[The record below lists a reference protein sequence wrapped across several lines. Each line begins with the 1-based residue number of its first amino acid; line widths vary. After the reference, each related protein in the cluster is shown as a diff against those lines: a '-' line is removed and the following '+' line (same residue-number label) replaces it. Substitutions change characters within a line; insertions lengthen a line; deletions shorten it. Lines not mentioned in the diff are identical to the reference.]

1 MLALVSRQSVFI
13 CFLTV
18 FSSAYA
24 DIYLYIDDAGEKH
37 FLNYFQEGATL
48 VKKLS
53 PLQASQPYN
62 IDVQTLLDNPRF
74 NTKVTMSQQQ
84 LQGYQKNFPNR
95 FLLNSGLLYATE
107 FSPEHKLL
115 SGKLYTEFMGRAIF
129 SPYINQ
135 IASEVGVPAPLVH
148 AVISVESAFNPN
160 ARSHA
165 GAQGLMQLMPF
176 TAKRFGVEDSFDPI
190 DNIRG
195 GTIYL
200 KFLLEKF
207 KDVELALAG
216 YNAGE
221 NAVVRHGYNIPPY
234 KETQNYVPRVMA
246 YYYLYLQQNQ

>member
-1 MLALVSRQSVFI
+1 MVMSL
-13 CFLTV
+13 
-18 FSSAYA
+18 SAKA
-24 DIYLYIDDAGEKH
+24 DIYLYVDATGKKH
-37 FLNYFQEGATL
+37 FLNYHQEGATL

-53 PLQASQPYN
+53 PLRTNQTDS

-84 LQGYQKNFPNR
+84 RLGYQKNFPNR
-95 FLLNSGLLYATE
+95 FLFGGDVLYGAE
-107 FSPEHKLL
+107 FTPEHKVL
-115 SGKLYTEFMGRAIF
+115 SGKLYTEFMGRALF

-135 IASEVGVPAPLVH
+135 IALEIGVPAPLVH

-190 DNIRG
+190 ENIRG

-207 KDVELALAG
+207 NDVELALAG

-221 NAVVRHGYNIPPY
+221 NAVVRHGYQIPPY

-246 YYYLYLQQNQ
+246 YYYLYLQQN